1 MRQDYTPHAYPLL
14 RESRLMRFRPALAA
28 SLMWWITCTA
38 CGSDK
43 SSGPALGPR
52 MEPPPLMFAS
62 VTAGTDETCGVTT
75 DDDGYCWGGLTASSD
90 VGPPLGPG
98 TTTGSDVPARVA
110 GGISFQSVVAGG
122 DQTCGLDTSG
132 IAYCWGLEG
141 ADEFTAGRPVEVPGP
156 HIYVLVSNGTHHTC
170 GITTDGAAYCWG
182 LNGGGRL
189 GDSSNVGSETPV
201 AVVGGLRFTSVS
213 VGGNHSCGI
222 TESGTTYCWGV
233 NEHGRLGDGTTV
245 DRTAP
250 VEMSTTATF
259 ASIDAG
265 ILHTCAVSLSG
276 AVYCWGFNGTG
287 QLGDGTTT
295 LSTVPVQISAGHTFA
310 SVAAGG
316 GHSCA
321 VTTDGTAYC
330 WGHDRSG
337 QLGNGIEKET
347 QSTVPVR
354 VGAALVF
361 RSVSAGLTHTCG
373 VTTDSVAYCWGLNS
387 SGQLGIGSTTNAD
400 GPERVSGTR

>member
-1 MRQDYTPHAYPLL
+1 MILSVASR
-14 RESRLMRFRPALAA
+14 SRLLRFRPALAA
-28 SLMWWITCTA
+28 ILMWWITFTA

-43 SSGPALGPR
+43 PSGPTLGVI
-52 MEPPPLMFAS
+52 MEPPPIVFAS

-75 DDDGYCWGGLTASSD
+75 DDEGYCWGGLTASSGESP
-90 VGPPLGPG
+90 VGPP
-98 TTTGSDVPARVA
+98 TTTGSDVPAPA
-110 GGISFQSVVAGG
+110 GGGISFQSVVAGG
-122 DQTCGLDTSG
+122 DQTCGLATSG

-141 ADEFTAGRPVEVPGP
+141 ADEFEAERPVEVPGQ
-156 HIYVLVSNGTHHTC
+156 HIYVSVSNGTRHIC

-189 GDSSNVGSETPV
+189 GDGTNVGSETPV
-201 AVVGGLRFTSVS
+201 AVLGGLTFTSVS
-213 VGGNHSCGI
+213 VAGNHSCGI
-222 TESGTTYCWGV
+222 TESGATYCWGA

-250 VEMSTTATF
+250 VEVLTTATF
-259 ASIDAG
+259 ASVAAG

-295 LSTVPVQISAGHTFA
+295 LSAVPVQISGGHTFA

-330 WGHDRSG
+330 WGHDRNG
-337 QLGNGIEKET
+337 QLGNGIDRET
-347 QSTVPVR
+347 QSTVPVL

-361 RSVSAGLTHTCG
+361 RSVSAGLAHTCG

-387 SGQLGIGSTTNAD
+387 AGQLGIGSTTNTD
-400 GPERVSGTR
+400 GPERVSGT